1 MYDYDQLVSELS
13 MKDFVREYKMLK
25 QRFNQKQNLK
35 IWEVLNQQKSTGA
48 NFYFSSTKAMAG
60 EEHHEEGG
68 KDIKYESGKANN
80 VLERKTM
87 AKKDRQKELKTVLF
101 ETMKLTNTLKSQLE
115 KLEKSGL
122 VYDVQPPKY

>member
-48 NFYFSSTKAMAG
+48 NFYFSSTKAMADA
-60 EEHHEEGG
+60 EQHEEGG
-68 KDIKYESGKANN
+68 KDMEYWSGKANN
-80 VLERKTM
+80 VLERKTV

>member
-1 MYDYDQLVSELS
+1 MKKDGSLKCHVYDYDQLVSELS

-68 KDIKYESGKANN
+68 KD
-80 VLERKTM
+80 
-87 AKKDRQKELKTVLF
+87 
-101 ETMKLTNTLKSQLE
+101 MKC
-115 KLEKSGL
+115 
-122 VYDVQPPKY
+122 